1 MGTVFVYHRI
11 SITPASL
18 SYRNLSVLCLEM
30 RLLWS
35 LVNLG
40 LKAEIYELSSSS
52 WQFFPKATTPK
63 DQSQMCVLVS
73 TLKFCVLRTYPNE
86 TSETAWEGFAPAMP
100 QKVTCSNS
108 A

>member
-1 MGTVFVYHRI
+1 MGTIFVYHCI

-30 RLLWS
+30 CLLWS

-40 LKAEIYELSSSS
+40 LKAEIYELSFSS
-52 WQFFPKATTPK
+52 WRPSPKATTPK
-63 DQSQMCVLVS
+63 DQSLTRVLVS

-86 TSETAWEGFAPAMP
+86 TLETAWEGFAPAMP

>member
-52 WQFFPKATTPK
+52 WRFFPKATTPK
-63 DQSQMCVLVS
+63 DQSLMCVLVS

-100 QKVTCSNS
+100 QKVTRSNS